1 MLRSFPALSCYSPW
15 SRIWELISIHLI
27 SKPIGK
33 GFRVIRP
40 GCLEDYSVSTQYR
53 IMIPHVG
60 FNHLYVVTINIRIN
74 SILRELANGSSIDLA
89 SYVIEIFDI
98 ATNPLDLVLDGLHD
112 EVNALK
118 HIGDVVDS
126 SFLHFKLYSCNIKVH
141 LLIWRFSY
149 KFNELSGQFS
159 QRVLLTSSIS
169 GDVSIEKI
177 SPGVIYHFIIV
188 VPVVVVDLV
197 KVSIV
202 IVSNYIRYPLT
213 IDVIS
218 CRIRPSILAWIFCK
232 LIDMLIILP
241 SKDLV
246 HYVII
251 IWAPIQVTVV
261 RIILS
266 QLVLRKLVWFRSK
279 LLSFVI
285 IFYNLVRLLPTP
297 HFYKFIKLNF
307 EIKKYKRCANII
319 INHKDDKFAQIAHK
333 WMITLTLGSSC
344 SWIASWVW
352 FCSGLYHRPDYTL
365 SYFPKHYKLHSDIDL
380 RKELMDRHQCHACS
394 DISLP
399 SSSCFAHK
407 KFLLASWRYHSSFGE
422 ARDKNRPDRR

>member
-1 MLRSFPALSCYSPW
+1 
-15 SRIWELISIHLI
+15 
-27 SKPIGK
+27 
-33 GFRVIRP
+33 
-40 GCLEDYSVSTQYR
+40 
-53 IMIPHVG
+53 MIPHVG

-126 SFLHFKLYSCNIKVH
+126 SFLHFKLYSSNIKVH

-202 IVSNYIRYPLT
+202 VVSNYIRYPLT

-218 CRIRPSILAWIFCK
+218 CRIRPSILAGIFCK
-232 LIDMLIILP
+232 LIYMLIILP
-241 SKDLV
+241 SKYLV

-251 IWAPIQVTVV
+251 I
-261 RIILS
+261 
-266 QLVLRKLVWFRSK
+266 
-279 LLSFVI
+279 
-285 IFYNLVRLLPTP
+285 
-297 HFYKFIKLNF
+297 
-307 EIKKYKRCANII
+307 
-319 INHKDDKFAQIAHK
+319 
-333 WMITLTLGSSC
+333 
-344 SWIASWVW
+344 
-352 FCSGLYHRPDYTL
+352 
-365 SYFPKHYKLHSDIDL
+365 
-380 RKELMDRHQCHACS
+380 
-394 DISLP
+394 
-399 SSSCFAHK
+399 
-407 KFLLASWRYHSSFGE
+407 
-422 ARDKNRPDRR
+422 